1 MSFRAPPTPS
11 EDRARATEDL
21 IRDRGTDTQRW
32 ARLDSLATQWDAR
45 AAMAAEWIPGG
56 SRVLDVGAGA
66 MALGSVLK
74 PGCTYQ
80 PADVVERRPGCLV
93 VDLNRGEFPPGSYDW
108 ITFLGVLEY
117 VHDVD
122 AALVRARGAAPRT
135 IVTYCTFTPGADVAI
150 RRGMGWV
157 NELTAQQFEAALER
171 GGWRIERS
179 REVKRGPG
187 NIQMMY
193 DCSHST

>member
-1 MSFRAPPTPS
+1 MSFRAPPKPTD
-11 EDRARATEDL
+11 ERARATEDL
-21 IRDRGTDTQRW
+21 IRERGTDTSRW
-32 ARLDSLATQWDAR
+32 ARMESLATQWDAR

-66 MALGSVLK
+66 MALEAALK
-74 PGCTYQ
+74 AGCAYQ
-80 PADVVERRPGCLV
+80 PADVVERRPGCFV
-93 VDLNRGEFPPGSYDW
+93 VDLNRNEFPPGRYDW

-122 AALVRARGAAPRT
+122 RALTRARDAAPRM
-135 IVTYCTFTPGADVAI
+135 IVTYCTFNQGDVGV

-157 NELTAQQFEAALER
+157 NELTAPQFEQALARTGWKIER
-171 GGWRIERS
+171 G

-187 NIQMMY
+187 NIQIMY
-193 DCSHST
+193 ECSQAA